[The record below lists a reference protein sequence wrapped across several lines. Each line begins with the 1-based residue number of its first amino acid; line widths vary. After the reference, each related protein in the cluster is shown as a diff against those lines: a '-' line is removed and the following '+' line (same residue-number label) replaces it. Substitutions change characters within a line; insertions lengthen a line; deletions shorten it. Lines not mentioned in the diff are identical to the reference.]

1 MKKVLYCASTV
12 SHIKNFH
19 LPYLK
24 TFKEANYQVWV
35 GVNEKKEI
43 PFSDF
48 VVPFSFRKKMLSLA
62 NLIAILS
69 VWKLIRREKFDIVST
84 HTTLASI
91 IVRLAIKLLPKS
103 KRPQVFHT
111 SHGYLFDD
119 NSRFKKLLYLIPEKL
134 CSSVTN
140 VLMVMNQEDLSIA
153 EKYKLYRDNVYW
165 IDGMGI
171 PPNRFFPVSGTQKG
185 VLRGQKGFSEGDF
198 LIIYAAEFSNRKNH
212 LFLIQSFIQIIM
224 KNIPNAKLLLA
235 GKGQTQQRC
244 REYVDEHHSNNQV
257 IFLDHVADM
266 PEYYQMCDVSV
277 SVSKCEGLP
286 FNVMESMASGIPV
299 ICSDIKGHRE
309 LVDHEESGLLFSVDS
324 YSELGE
330 GIFNLY
336 SDPKSKKRYIE
347 KGLLKIS
354 KYKLEEASKLIFDI
368 YNINPKG
375 VMSGEG

>member
-24 TFKEANYQVWV
+24 AFREANYQVWV

-69 VWKLIRREKFDIVST
+69 VWKLLRREKFDIVSI

-91 IVRLAIKLLPKS
+91 IVRLAIKLLPKT
-103 KRPQVFHT
+103 KRPRVFHT

-153 EKYKLYRDNVYW
+153 KKYRLYKNDLYLIN
-165 IDGMGI
+165 GMGI
-171 PPNRFFPVSGTQKG
+171 NPANFFSSTEEEKRTLRQKMG
-185 VLRGQKGFSEGDF
+185 YEKNDF
-198 LIIYAAEFSNRKNH
+198 LFIYIAEFSKRKNH
-212 LFLIQSFIQIIM
+212 LFLIRAFSALFAEN
-224 KNIPNAKLLLA
+224 KNIKLMLVGDGTELGLCKEWVTEAGYGENIYFAGFVENVRELLDICDA
-235 GKGQTQQRC
+235 
-244 REYVDEHHSNNQV
+244 YVSSSL
-257 IFLDHVADM
+257 I
-266 PEYYQMCDVSV
+266 
-277 SVSKCEGLP
+277 EGLP
-286 FNVMESMASGIPV
+286 FNIMEAMLCNKPVVASR
-299 ICSDIKGHRE
+299 IKGHIE
-309 LVDHEESGLLFSVDS
+309 LIDDAVNGF
-324 YSELGE
+324 
-330 GIFNLY
+330 LY
-336 SDPKSKKRYIE
+336 KPGKTEDLCAKLRTIV
-347 KGLLKIS
+347 KIS
-354 KYKLEEASKLIFDI
+354 SKITPQLKLYNNEKLNKYGKDKVVPSIMKI
-368 YNINPKG
+368 YRI
-375 VMSGEG
+375 

>member
-24 TFKEANYQVWV
+24 AFKEANYQVWV
-35 GVNEKKEI
+35 AVNEKKEI

-48 VVPFSFRKKMLSLA
+48 VVPFSFQKKMLSLA

-69 VWKLIRREKFDIVST
+69 VWKLLRREKFDIVST

-153 EKYKLYRDNVYW
+153 QNYKLYRDDIYW

-171 PPNRFFPVSGTQKG
+171 PLNRFFPVSGDKKG
-185 VLRGQKGFSEGDF
+185 ALREQKGFSEGDF

-235 GKGQTQQRC
+235 GNGQTQQHC
-244 REYVDEHHSNNQV
+244 REYVDEYHANNQI
-257 IFLDHVADM
+257 IFLDHVSDM

-330 GIFNLY
+330 RILNLY

-375 VMSGEG
+375 VMGGEE